1 MYIVDEEIDVLT
13 EKVDELEK
21 TLEVEREESSAKI
34 KDMEIKA
41 TENVNV
47 LRAEVTLLSKILWI
61 ILISTCVLTGIMSY
75 LFTKL
80 RKYYGC
86 STHGTLGSQ

>member
-1 MYIVDEEIDVLT
+1 MYVVDEEIDVLT

-41 TENVNV
+41 TENVNT
-47 LRAEVTLLSKILWI
+47 LRAEVTLLSKIRWI
-61 ILISTCVLTGIMSY
+61 ILVSASVLT
-75 LFTKL
+75 
-80 RKYYGC
+80 
-86 STHGTLGSQ
+86 

>member
-61 ILISTCVLTGIMSY
+61 ILVSISVLT
-75 LFTKL
+75 
-80 RKYYGC
+80 
-86 STHGTLGSQ
+86 